1 MIHSGENGY
10 KHFIIPASGINKMAR
25 PVRAALAALRRRRAV
40 RRRPR
45 VSRPMVTTRLGKL
58 VRRIVNRGVEVKHVG
73 QNVVNAAFNSS
84 IGAASECYPIL
95 PAVTEGTDGHQR
107 IGDRISP
114 KYLIVKG
121 KIHYD
126 DSVTG
131 AGGNAGVYIGP
142 STVRMLLL
150 SQKNIKISSDVSS
163 RADVEH
169 LLKDNIGTDLARAY
183 TGTQFDNLAPINK
196 DLFTVHMDRK
206 FKLKGQMTKEL
217 GNSNTV
223 TFADTQ
229 RTLYFVK
236 KIRCPKNLYFDD
248 GNGNTPNNFVNRS
261 DASPIE
267 KRAPSIVRSG
277 ALHNDSPRA
286 HESLQTSFSPP
297 PVSLE

>member
-1 MIHSGENGY
+1 MIRPRFGRYVRGR
-10 KHFIIPASGINKMAR
+10 FVVNKKKTAR
-25 PVRAALAALRRRRAV
+25 GRAAVAGRRALAT
-40 RRRPR
+40 
-45 VSRPMVTTRLGKL
+45 SRLGKL

-73 QNVVNAAFNSS
+73 QNVINAAFNSS
-84 IGAASECYPIL
+84 ISAASECYPLL

-107 IGDRISP
+107 IGDRIQP

-126 DSVTG
+126 SSVTG
-131 AGGNAGVYIGP
+131 AGGNTGPYIGP
-142 STVRMLLL
+142 STVRLLLL

-169 LLKDNIGTDLARAY
+169 LLKDNIGTDTARAY

-206 FKLKGQMTKEL
+206 YKLKGQMTKEL

-223 TFADTQ
+223 TWADTQ

-236 KIRCPKNLYFDD
+236 KIRCPKTLFFDD
-248 GNGNTPNNFVNRS
+248 GNGNTPNNFAPFFCMGSVLDDNQSPWSATTPYRAVVQAELYFT
-261 DASPIE
+261 DA
-267 KRAPSIVRSG
+267 
-277 ALHNDSPRA
+277 
-286 HESLQTSFSPP
+286 
-297 PVSLE
+297 